1 MKSMCGSMDKSVNP
15 SNTNLRE
22 VSVDPPSILPGQLY
36 PIDQGACYGWYEP
49 GTRGWALRLG
59 RTTSYFLITL
69 TDIVSQF
76 S

>member
-36 PIDQGACYGWYEP
+36 PIDQGACYEWYEL
-49 GTRGWALRLG
+49 GTRG
-59 RTTSYFLITL
+59 
-69 TDIVSQF
+69 
-76 S
+76 